1 MSLSLSFSLSLSHL
15 GNNFQFDFE
24 VDKMLEAAD
33 YKDKSGE
40 DFRQMMA
47 DEQVMMIMTM
57 VMMMM
62 AAMTM
67 ARIVMIMVVVMVSK
81 CIQSSD

>member
-1 MSLSLSFSLSLSHL
+1 
-15 GNNFQFDFE
+15 
-24 VDKMLEAAD
+24 MLEAAD

-47 DEQVMMIMTM
+47 DEQVMMMMAM
-57 VMMMM
+57 VMMIM
-62 AAMTM
+62 AAMIM